1 MEKKR
6 KPMVSNGAGTDE
18 RIDSFGKKS
27 RPEEKNV
34 ATVLEKARKAL
45 EMQHSLKERL
55 KNIKKQAVH
64 PKESKEKGKLNLSD
78 GGSAV
83 ERTLE
88 LLSPEQVQE
97 ASDAYF
103 DPALST
109 SDSKGLRRK
118 NRPSI
123 QFIEEGFFQKQ
134 AETARLKAEFGEEYV
149 RDLEDR
155 RRHEAQ
161 EEMNAEENP
170 NLIPL
175 GKREEVDRDGEID
188 VPSVEWWDERIL
200 VDKSRYPDGATW
212 DSLDASNI
220 NETKL
225 TAYIEH
231 PVELEPPIHS
241 ISPAPA
247 PLKLTRREMK
257 KLRTQRRQAREAEKQ
272 EMIRQGL
279 LEAPKP
285 KVKISN
291 LMRVLGSESA
301 ADPTAIELEVS
312 RQMAERQAAHE
323 DRNLAR
329 MLTPAERREKK
340 LKKLL
345 DHPPGQSDAN
355 EEIQVAVYKVKD
367 LSLPQNRFKLQV
379 NARENHLTG
388 VAVIVPRLFSV
399 VIVEGGPK
407 TQRRYQNVM
416 LNRIKWK
423 ATTGSEEMIVD
434 KPAVDNY
441 CTLVW
446 KGIVAERSFRG
457 KFKTEEVH
465 TELMGR
471 NLLEKHG
478 VAHYWDLVAAY
489 SDY

>member
-1 MEKKR
+1 MDKKR
-6 KPMVSNGAGTDE
+6 KPMGLNGTGADE
-18 RIDSFGKKS
+18 GVDSRGKKS
-27 RPEEKNV
+27 KLEEKNV
-34 ATVLEKARKAL
+34 ASVLEKARKAL
-45 EMQHSLKERL
+45 QMQHTLKERL
-55 KNIKKQAVH
+55 KNIKKHAEY
-64 PKESKEKGKLNLSD
+64 PKDSKEKGKLGLLD
-78 GGSAV
+78 GGTTA
-83 ERTLE
+83 ERPTLE
-88 LLSPEQVQE
+88 LPSPEQE
-97 ASDAYF
+97 AADAYF
-103 DPALST
+103 DPALNIR
-109 SDSKGLRRK
+109 DSKSLRRK

-161 EEMNAEENP
+161 EMDAGENP
-170 NLIPL
+170 NLVPL
-175 GKREEVDRDGEID
+175 GKREDADIDGEID
-188 VPSVEWWDERIL
+188 FPSVEWWDERIL

-220 NETKL
+220 NESKL
-225 TAYIEH
+225 TSYIEH
-231 PVELEPPIHS
+231 PVELEPPIQS
-241 ISPAPA
+241 TSPAPA
-247 PLKLTRREMK
+247 PLKLTRQEMK

-272 EMIRQGL
+272 ELIRQGL

-345 DHPPGQSDAN
+345 DHPPGQSCTT
-355 EEIQVAVYKVKD
+355 EGIQVAIYKVKD
-367 LSLPQNRFKLQV
+367 LSLPQNRFKIQV

-388 VAVIVPRLFSV
+388 VAIIVPRLFSAI
-399 VIVEGGPK
+399 IVEGGPK
-407 TQRRYQNVM
+407 TQRRYENVM

-423 ATTGSEEMIVD
+423 APSDSEEMILD
-434 KPAVDNY
+434 EASMDNY
-441 CTLVW
+441 CALVW
-446 KGIVAERSFRG
+446 KGIVAERTFRG

-465 TELMGR
+465 TEHLGR
-471 NLLEKHG
+471 TLLEKHG
-478 VAHYWDLVAAY
+478 VAHYWDLVAAF
-489 SDY
+489 SPE